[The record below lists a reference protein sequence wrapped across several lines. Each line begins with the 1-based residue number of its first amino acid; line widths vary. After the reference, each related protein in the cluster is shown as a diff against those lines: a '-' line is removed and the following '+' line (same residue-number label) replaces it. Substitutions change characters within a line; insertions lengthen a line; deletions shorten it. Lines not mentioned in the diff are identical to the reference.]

1 MADGMFSGGFAGPG
15 AYPGYAN
22 APVYPINISQ
32 GLGISGPM
40 GMLLDQVLGGLL
52 PRMFGGNMQ
61 FGQFFPQMNLYD
73 QFKRNTQFNMQREA
87 MAAATKQD
95 ENTYRQMLQGIA
107 NLTGTPF
114 GMRERAAADTMARDM
129 ATMMPFLLPFAPD
142 LVDRMHGT
150 RGSAAVMAMRMA
162 DASRFMI
169 DPATGGIGL
178 GQKRLEALNKD
189 VFNKMF
195 GDNVDIREMR
205 GITAGQAGS
214 MFDEMVR
221 RGLMGGMAGTVS
233 EVAKKSNMTSKDFM
247 ALPDFERRMQEF
259 ESNKIVDKL
268 KGMTAAVSAMKDIFG
283 ENGRPDAP
291 MSELMNAL
299 QAITQNNL
307 GSMDPANVSRLVRN
321 ASNAAK
327 IAGMSMDGMMALMA
341 QSGSVTD
348 RFGLNRA
355 FAPGIGIN
363 AAAFGAAYGNMF
375 GGNRGF
381 GGMDKDKA
389 VAAEARLQGSAAV
402 SQQAQALAAL
412 MRMDE
417 AGTIPDTPQGRALKD
432 YARRIREGDTS
443 APVYTPTELSG
454 MVSSAM
460 GGAGASLFH
469 RFMRQTDANQQ
480 TIAKYE
486 IGDLVRTGGQPRDAA
501 LRINQMFRQGM
512 VGIPG
517 FQGNERAQNAAA
529 SVITDRL
536 MNLTDE
542 ELKKYDNGD
551 VSFLVDD
558 VQKTL
563 RGMGVNA
570 NPDQIRAALSVG
582 RGNLETVAKAKGFE
596 TGGNYL
602 ASVNKRLLDQSSL
615 NKKIIRAESAMQ
627 EEFSKLGRSGPMQR
641 FVDAIMGAG
650 PEGKVED
657 VLRDIFNGVSDDQIQ
672 AAVAAGLGK
681 DLDMARAL
689 STRDTRSDAA
699 SLADLL
705 KDPVGNRQKI
715 EEIANAYSISMPEL
729 LKMRGMSEEQ
739 ISGRLKVRVA
749 NVRAQVAKN
758 LPRKLRGLDVT
769 TSNISED
776 AIQGTINAAE
786 AGGGAKAADL
796 AEAIAGDEGAQAMLT
811 GPTKNRIVGGLT
823 TAGKLLEGLEQEVSA
838 ADKAKVKDMDKTDLD
853 RALGKIKE
861 ASNLKKV
868 VDGSIADLAKKTN
881 LTEKQLKEGIGVA
894 ALSDAERAE
903 LGPLQAKLEDARR
916 KKAAART
923 PQEAE
928 AANKEVQDAEAAI
941 RGHAQ
946 RYGYN
951 AASVLDPGRFKGLDI
966 GTQRSARELFQQR
979 NTFNEVLTEQADKIR
994 DIAKSA
1000 GVSVAALISDPE
1012 TAKMLK
1018 ETYGINVA
1026 QLGREFKDINARGNR
1041 VVTAKEREAIKK
1053 EMEKRKEMETKPG
1066 EALNKLLKQLGE
1078 NPETVGMTKEAAD
1091 ALSKAD
1097 PSIRAEF
1104 SKAMMAADKLGKKGM
1119 TLKQMFEADVDK
1131 IQDPETKRLIREV
1144 RESGLM
1150 KRVAAGEKIDK
1161 ATLEK
1166 EGAAIA
1172 KKLEE
1177 KQLKEKEKQAS
1188 VVRLHSDTKLYGK
1201 LDLTDN
1207 NLLLN
1212 INPGKAANG

>member
-1 MADGMFSGGFAGPG
+1 MFSGGFAGPG

-389 VAAEARLQGSAAV
+389 VAAEARLQGSAAI
-402 SQQAQALAAL
+402 SQQSQALAAL

-417 AGTIPDTPQGRALKD
+417 AGVIPDTPQGRAIKE
-432 YARRIREGDTS
+432 YAKRIREGDTTV
-443 APVYTPTELSG
+443 PVYTHTELSG
-454 MVSSAM
+454 MISSAM
-460 GGAGASLFH
+460 GGAGAGLFH

-480 TIAKYE
+480 TIAKYD
-486 IGDLVRTGGQPRDAA
+486 IGELVRVGGHPRDAA
-501 LRINQMFRQGM
+501 VRINQLFKQGM

-517 FQGNERAQNAAA
+517 FQGNDVAKNAAA
-529 SVITDRL
+529 SVISERL
-536 MNLTDE
+536 VNLTDE

-558 VQKTL
+558 VQQTL
-563 RGMGVNA
+563 RRMGLNT
-570 NPDQIRAALSVG
+570 NKDQIMAALSVG

-602 ASVNKRLLDQSSL
+602 AFVNKRLLQQSAL
-615 NKKIIRAESAMQ
+615 NKKVIKAESAMQ

-650 PEGKVED
+650 PEGKAED

-672 AAVAAGLGK
+672 AAMAAGLGK

-689 STRDTRSDAA
+689 GSRDTRVDAA

-715 EEIANAYSISMPEL
+715 EDIANAYSIPMPEL
-729 LKMRGMSEEQ
+729 MKMRGMSEEQ
-739 ISGRLKVRVA
+739 IASHLKLRVSSVRT
-749 NVRAQVAKN
+749 QVAKN

-853 RALGKIKE
+853 RALGKLKE

-1066 EALNKLLKQLGE
+1066 EALNKLLKDLGVK
-1078 NPETVGMTKEAAD
+1078 PEVAGLTKEAAD

-1104 SKAMMAADKLGKKGM
+1104 SKAMLAADKLR
-1119 TLKQMFEADVDK
+1119 KQGYALQDMFSVDVDK
-1131 IQDPETKRLIREV
+1131 IQDPETKRLMREV
-1144 RESGLM
+1144 RESSLM
-1150 KRVAAGEKIDK
+1150 RRINAGEKIDK

>member
-1 MADGMFSGGFAGPG
+1 MFSGGFAGPG

-22 APVYPINISQ
+22 SPVYPINISQ
-32 GLGISGPM
+32 GLGITGPV

-52 PRMFGGNMQ
+52 PKMFGGNMQ
-61 FGQFFPQMNLYD
+61 FGQFFPQINLYD
-73 QFKRNTQFNMQREA
+73 QFKRNAQFNMQREA

-195 GDNVDIREMR
+195 GDNADLREMR

-233 EVAKKSNMTSKDFM
+233 EVAKKSNMSSKDFM

-341 QSGSVTD
+341 QSGAVTD

-402 SQQAQALAAL
+402 SQQSQALAAI

-417 AGTIPDTPQGRALKD
+417 AGVIPDTPQGRALKD

-443 APVYTPTELSG
+443 TPVYTPSELSG

-460 GGAGASLFH
+460 GGAGAGLFH

-480 TIAKYE
+480 TIAKYD

-517 FQGNERAQNAAA
+517 FQGNEMAQNAAA

-536 MNLTDE
+536 MNLSDE

-551 VSFLVDD
+551 ISFLVDD

-582 RGNLETVAKAKGFE
+582 RGNLETIAKSKGFE

-602 ASVNKRLLDQSSL
+602 ASVNKRLLDQASL
-615 NKKIIRAESAMQ
+615 NKKIIKAESAMQ

-650 PEGKVED
+650 PEGKAED

-672 AAVAAGLGK
+672 AAMAAGLGK

-689 STRDTRSDAA
+689 GSRDTRVDAA

-715 EEIANAYSISMPEL
+715 EDIANAYSIPMPEL

-739 ISGRLKVRVA
+739 IAGRLKIRVA
-749 NVRAQVAKN
+749 NVRAQVAKS

-769 TSNISED
+769 TSNVSED

-786 AGGGAKAADL
+786 GPGGGAKAADL

-853 RALGKIKE
+853 KALGRIKE
-861 ASNLKKV
+861 ISDRKKV

-881 LTEKQLKEGIGVA
+881 LTEKQLREGIGVA

-903 LGPLQAKLEDARR
+903 LGPLQANLEEARR

-928 AANKEVQDAEAAI
+928 AANKEVQDAEAAV

-951 AASVLDPGRFKGLDI
+951 AASVLDPGKFRGLDI

-979 NTFNEVLTEQADKIR
+979 NTFNEALTEQADKIR

-1066 EALNKLLKQLGE
+1066 EALNKLLRQLGE
-1078 NPETVGMTKEAAD
+1078 NPEAVGMTKDAAD
-1091 ALSKAD
+1091 ALAKAD

-1104 SKAMMAADKLGKKGM
+1104 SKAMIAADKLGKKGM
-1119 TLKQMFEADVDK
+1119 TLKQMFEADIDK
-1131 IQDPETKRLIREV
+1131 IQDPETKRLMREV

-1188 VVRLHSDTKLYGK
+1188 VVRLHSDTKLSGT
-1201 LDLTDN
+1201 LDFTDGGMQ
-1207 NLLLN
+1207 LN